1 MSTLAIVMIVK
12 NEERG
17 LDRCLKQAAGLA
29 DKIYITDTGSTD
41 RTKEIAASYGAVVT
55 EYVWNQD
62 FAAARNFAL
71 EQSDCDWNLVLDA
84 DEYLVRGT
92 RKDLEK
98 FLKNPEQIGAIER
111 KDYYREELPGGGQQ
125 TAYAYSYT
133 SRLFPR
139 GIRYTG
145 RIHEQADS
153 VLPVYPVPLLFDH
166 DGYLRPGKA
175 ERNLEILLEELK
187 DNPLDSYFLYQTAET
202 LRGLKRYEEARE
214 FYEKFYRHVPE
225 QGTGYRANGIIN
237 YLYVL
242 TEIQDWDTALEIVRK
257 EEKNLNTYADFYFAC
272 GVLFMRAILADTGK
286 YVSYLPRIEQSYL
299 RCLEIGE
306 VPENQGV
313 GGTGS
318 FRAAYN
324 LGTWYEVAGDL
335 SKARIYYQRAAKD
348 NYQPAMERLNAI
360 KDTGIIHMK

>member
-12 NEERG
+12 NEEKSLG
-17 LDRCLKQAAGLA
+17 RCLKQAAGLA

-41 RTKEIAASYGAVVT
+41 GTKEAAAAYGAVVT
-55 EYVWNQD
+55 EYAWNQN

-84 DEYLVRGT
+84 DEYLVRGI
-92 RKDLEK
+92 RKDLEE
-98 FLKNPEQIGAIER
+98 FLKTPDRIGAIER

-125 TAYAYSYT
+125 MAYAYSYT

-145 RIHEQADS
+145 RVHEQVDS
-153 VLPVYPVPLLFDH
+153 ALPVYPVPLLFDH
-166 DGYLRPGKA
+166 DGYLRQGKA
-175 ERNLEILLEELK
+175 ERNLSILLEELK
-187 DNPLDSYFLYQTAET
+187 VHPLDSYFLYQAAET
-202 LRGLKRYEEARE
+202 LRGLKRYKEACG
-214 FYEKFYRHVPE
+214 FYGRFYRYVPE
-225 QGTGYRANGIIN
+225 RGTGYRANGIIN
-237 YLYVL
+237 YLYAL
-242 TEIQDWDTALEIVRK
+242 IEIQDWDTALEIVRK
-257 EEKNLNTYADFYFAC
+257 EEKNLTEHADFYFAC

-286 YVSYLPRIEQSYL
+286 YVSYLPYIEQSYL
-299 RCLEIGE
+299 HCLEIGE
-306 VPENQGV
+306 IPANQGV

-335 SKARIYYQRAAKD
+335 PKARMYYQRAARD
-348 NYQPAMERLNAI
+348 NYQPAAERLNLLNR
-360 KDTGIIHMK
+360 

>member
-12 NEERG
+12 NEEES
-17 LDRCLKQAAGLA
+17 LEYCLKQAAGLA
-29 DKIYITDTGSTD
+29 DKMYITDTGSTD
-41 RTKEIAASYGAVVT
+41 RTKEIAAAYGAVVT
-55 EYVWNQD
+55 EYTWNQD

-84 DEYLVRGT
+84 DEYLVKGDRS
-92 RKDLEK
+92 DLEE

-139 GIRYTG
+139 GVRYTG

-153 VLPVYPVPLLFDH
+153 VLPVYPVPLRFDH

-175 ERNLEILLEELK
+175 ERNLSILLEELK
-187 DNPLDSYFLYQTAET
+187 ENPLDSYILYQTAET
-202 LRGLKRYEEARE
+202 LRGLKRYEEACG
-214 FYEKFYRHVPE
+214 FYERFYRYVSE

-237 YLYVL
+237 YLYAL
-242 TEIQDWDTALEIVRK
+242 IEIEDWDTALAIVEE

-272 GVLFMRAILADTGK
+272 GILYMRAILADTAK
-286 YVSYLPRIEQSYL
+286 YVSYLSRIEQSYL

-306 VPENQGV
+306 VPKNQGM

-318 FRAAYN
+318 FKAAYN
-324 LGTWYEVAGDL
+324 LGTWYEVAGDMQR
-335 SKARIYYQRAAKD
+335 AGEYYQRAAEEG
-348 NYQPAMERLNAI
+348 YQPAVERLGLLKN
-360 KDTGIIHMK
+360 

>member
-12 NEERG
+12 NEEES
-17 LDRCLKQAAGLA
+17 LSRCLKQAAGLA

-41 RTKEIAASYGAVVT
+41 RTREIAAAHGAVVT

-71 EQSDCDWNLVLDA
+71 DQSDCDWNLVLDA
-84 DEYLVRGT
+84 DEYLVRGS
-92 RKDLEK
+92 RKDLEA

-111 KDYYREELPGGGQQ
+111 KDYYWEELPGGGQQ

-145 RIHEQADS
+145 RIHEQLDS
-153 VLPVYPVPLLFDH
+153 VLPVYSVPLFFDH

-242 TEIQDWDTALEIVRK
+242 IEIQDWFTALEIVRK

-272 GVLFMRAILADTGK
+272 GILFMRAILADTRK
-286 YVSYLPRIEQSYL
+286 YISYLPRIEQSYL

-306 VPENQGV
+306 IPTNQGV

-324 LGTWYEVAGDL
+324 LGTWYEVAGDIGRA
-335 SKARIYYQRAAKD
+335 KKYYQRAAKE
-348 NYQPAMERLNAI
+348 NYQPAVERLATIMNR
-360 KDTGIIHMK
+360 KE